1 MSNQDATPH
10 TDSGH
15 SGGSKTTPAGPN
27 SGFPTAKPGQV
38 SGGTDGKGN

>member
-1 MSNQDATPH
+1 MAQDNIPH
-10 TDSGH
+10 TDSGN
-15 SGGSKTTPAGPN
+15 SGGSKTAPN